1 MSHEQ
6 RSFKVARMVV
16 RRLIIPLLADFTVA
30 GLENTPHTGPFIV
43 AANHKSM
50 LDIPI
55 LMAVLPRR
63 PSIMA
68 KDSLY
73 FRGSHWFWRWG
84 DAIPVRRDGMDR
96 KALRAAAERLQQGI
110 PFGIF
115 PEGTRVREG
124 SLGTGKAGAGM
135 IALRSQAPVL
145 PVAFT
150 GTANIL
156 RGHKPHLRPQVTM
169 TVGTPIPHEEIA
181 AAGSPQAATDLVMRR
196 IAALLSPEARGP
208 YSENQ
213 QDGSS

>member
-30 GLENTPHTGPFIV
+30 GLENTPHTGPFIA